1 MRTQLID
8 FFRLILCFGVF
19 SLIIPAITCLFFQ
32 SLIHFGII
40 KHMLKIHFLGL
51 LHSIYAKFL
60 LKARSSV
67 DYTKRCSWLRS
78 SFVIFSALFCTFSAQ
93 TFTLYVH
100 SVFDSLWVLCWSYWP
115 TSATGKL
122 WKQRSLRTTRGDH
135 TIYGL
140 STSLFLCPHSQNLDI
155 ELLTWALKTGPIERR
170 TRNSRSF
177 GSCKTI
183 PKKVNLKVGR
193 WGLFEIR
200 PFYSVFLMRKPLS
213 KGRKWLLRP

>member
-1 MRTQLID
+1 MQNFFLRLTVPLITPSNVPD
-8 FFRLILCFGVF
+8 LEAVLWYSRHFFAHLVR
-19 SLIIPAITCLFFQ
+19 
-32 SLIHFGII
+32 
-40 KHMLKIHFLGL
+40 
-51 LHSIYAKFL
+51 KFL
-60 LKARSSV
+60 HLCSS
-67 DYTKRCSWLRS
+67 
-78 SFVIFSALFCTFSAQ
+78 
-93 TFTLYVH
+93 

-115 TSATGKL
+115 TSATEKL
-122 WKQRSLRTTRGDH
+122 WKLRSLRTTRGDH

-213 KGRKWLLRP
+213 KGRKWPLRPYFPLIWGMFG